1 MLFNSTEYLIF
12 LPVVVAI
19 YYAIKPNWRWLLL
32 LLASYFFYMC
42 WKPEY
47 IILIMA
53 STLVDYYAGLQMA
66 KIRERSKRKKY
77 LVLSLIVNLGILFG
91 FKYFNL
97 FSEGTGW
104 ILEQF
109 NIFRQAPELN
119 VLLPVGISFYTFQ
132 TIGYSIDVYRGVTKP
147 EHHLGKFAL
156 YVSFF
161 PQLVAGPIERS
172 NNLLP
177 QIHQKKEFNQQRF
190 VSGLKLI
197 IWGFFKKLVI
207 ADRLGIYVSSIY
219 EVPGENTG
227 LPVILATML
236 FAFQLYCDFSG
247 YTDIAR
253 GSARLMGFDLMVN
266 FNRPMIA
273 RTIGDFW
280 QRWHISLTTWFR
292 DYLYFSLPNKNKSKT
307 KILQWKLNMN
317 LMITYLLMGFWHGAN
332 WTFLLFGLIHSV
344 YMIIE
349 NSTLNFRAS
358 LIQNLG
364 LNKAPR
370 LLNLVSILI
379 TFGLLCFSIFFF
391 RSPSIR
397 ESFVLISN
405 SLNLAHFGEAL
416 LDILKNKEVM
426 FGILNIIL
434 LLVVEQYH
442 AKHNLIM
449 MISNKPL
456 WIRWSIYVGFIF
468 YVILF
473 GIFNRQVFIY
483 FQF

>member
-1 MLFNSTEYLIF
+1 MLFNSIEYLIF
-12 LPVVVAI
+12 LPVVVAL

-32 LLASYFFYMC
+32 LMASYFFYMC

-47 IILIMA
+47 IILIMV
-53 STLVDYYAGLQMA
+53 STMVDYWAGLKMGS
-66 KIRERSKRKKY
+66 IRNKPGRKKY
-77 LVLSLIVNLGILFG
+77 LILSLIVNLGVLFG

-97 FSEGTGW
+97 FSDGFGM
-104 ILEQF
+104 IFQQF
-109 NIFRQAPELN
+109 NIFREMPELN

-172 NNLLP
+172 NQLIP
-177 QIHQKKEFNQQRF
+177 QIHQPKTFSQQKL

-197 IWGFFKKLVI
+197 LWGFFKKLVI
-207 ADRLGIYVSSIY
+207 ADRLGIFVSSVY
-219 EVPGENTG
+219 EVPGEQTG
-227 LPVILATML
+227 VPVIVATIL

-273 RTIGDFW
+273 RSITGFW

-292 DYLYFSLPNKNKSKT
+292 DYLYFSLPSKNKSKS
-307 KILQWKLNMN
+307 KILTWKLNRN
-317 LMITYLLMGFWHGAN
+317 LVITYLLMGFWHGAN
-332 WTFLLFGLIHSV
+332 WTFLLFGLVHSI

-349 NSTLNFRAS
+349 SSTSQFRES
-358 LIQNLG
+358 LIQKSG
-364 LNKAPR
+364 LNKYPG
-370 LLNLVSILI
+370 LLNSISILI

-391 RSPSIR
+391 RANSIR
-397 ESFVLISN
+397 DSFIMISN
-405 SLNLAHFGEAL
+405 SLNFANFADLT

-426 FGILNIIL
+426 FGILNVIIL
-434 LLVVEQYH
+434 LIAEQFH
-442 AKHNLIM
+442 AKHNLIRV
-449 MISNKPL
+449 ISEKPVWL
-456 WIRWSIYVGFIF
+456 RWSVYLGFTF
-468 YVILF
+468 YVLLF
-473 GIFNRQVFIY
+473 GVFNRQVFIY